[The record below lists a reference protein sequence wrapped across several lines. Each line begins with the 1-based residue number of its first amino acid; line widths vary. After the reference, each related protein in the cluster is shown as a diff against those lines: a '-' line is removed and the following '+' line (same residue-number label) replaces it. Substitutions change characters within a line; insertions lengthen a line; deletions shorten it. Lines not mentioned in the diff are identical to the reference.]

1 MGERTSQLSTIKRGP
16 QRGGGKGFVF
26 IEGHDQRGYGQLQ
39 EKAGVGTPAEQHEK
53 ALEWHEDMSL

>member
-26 IEGHDQRGYGQLQ
+26 IEGQDQRGYGQLQ
-39 EKAGVGTPAEQHEK
+39 EKQHEK